1 MNRRKDAFVWAG
13 GGPASKALAA
23 LDTCN
28 PHNDKW
34 LESPHSFVKMKES
47 TSHWPLSFR
56 PHSPPLP
63 TYLETP
69 RPTSLA

>member
-47 TSHWPLSFR
+47 TSH
-56 PHSPPLP
+56 
-63 TYLETP
+63 
-69 RPTSLA
+69 